1 MIQYDS
7 QTGSVIQYDK
17 ETPPPTKSEHALK
30 FVWDMFQSISSNF
43 VLEWKFLNL
52 EKFWLR
58 KVNTSD
64 NFWNIDFSE
73 NFNLVEVV

>member
-30 FVWDMFQSISSNF
+30 FVLDIFQNISKKKLVNI
-43 VLEWKFLNL
+43 
-52 EKFWLR
+52 FW
-58 KVNTSD
+58 T
-64 NFWNIDFSE
+64 
-73 NFNLVEVV
+73 